1 MLGDMKAEPVYKYNV
16 PGLKYM
22 KCKSRRLNLS
32 EEMVSKQV
40 DEQAPCNALLESRER
55 GETPVSALTHVSLGN
70 NI

>member
-1 MLGDMKAEPVYKYNV
+1 MSGDMKAEPICKYKV

-32 EEMVSKQV
+32 EGMVRKQL
-40 DEQAPCNALLESRER
+40 DEQEPCNALLESRER
-55 GETPVSALTHVSLGN
+55 GETPVSALTHVRLGN